1 MATDICA
8 RVGNRIRELR
18 QAKGWSQQILAD
30 HAQMERSHLT
40 RLEDGKR
47 EAGLKILE
55 KIAEALGVEPYELL
69 R

>member
-1 MATDICA
+1 M
-8 RVGNRIRELR
+8 GNRIRELR
-18 QAKGWSQQILAD
+18 QERGWSQQILAD

-55 KIAEALGVEPYELL
+55 KIAGALGVEPYELL

>member
-1 MATDICA
+1 MAMDICA

-30 HAQMERSHLT
+30 HAQMERAHLS
-40 RLEDGKR
+40 RLEDGQR
-47 EAGLKILE
+47 EAGLRILE

-69 R
+69 M

>member
-1 MATDICA
+1 M
-8 RVGNRIRELR
+8 GNRIRELR

-55 KIAEALGVEPYELL
+55 KIADALGVEPYELL
-69 R
+69 K